1 MGKEPHAVLLLV
13 PPLGTRP
20 RAPKPHTR
28 PGQEAHVIRGTP
40 RAKVCA
46 EKDHSHSPLGSSS
59 YQSIVKLCG
68 NKLLNGKDCLQLSLQ
83 STIKFPKSFYS
94 AVSLE

>member
-1 MGKEPHAVLLLV
+1 MLSGGPVKRRSALRR
-13 PPLGTRP
+13 TT
-20 RAPKPHTR
+20 A
-28 PGQEAHVIRGTP
+28 AHP
-40 RAKVCA
+40 
-46 EKDHSHSPLGSSS
+46 SSSS

-68 NKLLNGKDCLQLSLQ
+68 NKLLNGKECLQLSLQ